1 MEKVE
6 TERRTSA
13 RIAEGASWSF
23 PPDGDGDGDSDDGSD
38 TGGHA
43 APSPL
48 AHGANP
54 LAMNRVRPETPTATT
69 TTLWTLVVRSS
80 YSK

>member
-1 MEKVE
+1 MENVE
-6 TERRTSA
+6 TERRSSA
-13 RIAEGASWSF
+13 RIAEGASSSLSS
-23 PPDGDGDGDSDDGSD
+23 DGKV

-43 APSPL
+43 APAPF

-54 LAMNRVRPETPTATT
+54 LAMNRVLPETPTATT
-69 TTLWTLVVRSS
+69 TTLWALVVRSS